1 MPVFCIFANKEKNG
15 KQSNSF
21 GMEKLKWEIKILK
34 IDQRKRE
41 MEISGIDNRKIEGV
55 RDGKK
60 DRRKGIN
67 AGAFCFATVGVHRS
81 IARIAG

>member
-1 MPVFCIFANKEKNG
+1 
-15 KQSNSF
+15 
-21 GMEKLKWEIKILK
+21 
-34 IDQRKRE
+34 
-41 MEISGIDNRKIEGV
+41 MEISGIDKRKIEGV